1 MTTPKNHYL
10 MKVALIIFGAYL
22 LPAFAEDLLA
32 TYKSLKPEVA
42 LYVAQATLEAC
53 REKSYQVSVA
63 IVDRSGTIQILL
75 RDESAGPHTLD
86 AASRKAW
93 TAASFKGDTRTIS
106 DATRTGSGQ
115 SGARFVS
122 NAMMVAGGIPLYAEG
137 ILVGAVGVS
146 GAPRADE
153 DQKCAQKGAEALEE
167 KMLF

>member
-1 MTTPKNHYL
+1 MTTRRSQYL
-10 MKVALIIFGAYL
+10 MRVALIIFGAYL
-22 LPAFAEDLLA
+22 LPAFAKDLLV
-32 TYKSLKPEVA
+32 TYKSLKPEIT
-42 LYVAQATLEAC
+42 LYVAQATMAAC
-53 REKSYQVSVA
+53 REKGYQVSVA

-75 RDESAGPHTLD
+75 RDELAGPHTLD
-86 AASRKAW
+86 TATRKAW
-93 TAASFKGDTRTIS
+93 TAASFKGDTRTIA

-115 SGARFVS
+115 SGIRFVS

-137 ILVGAVGVS
+137 TLVGAVGVS